1 MVGVA
6 NANVTTPS
14 AMPAMAPFSPTAQV
28 RSLEEE
34 PQRHAA
40 STALRTTL
48 GVPIQTSVSHKTQ
61 FCHNKQIR

>member
-1 MVGVA
+1 
-6 NANVTTPS
+6 
-14 AMPAMAPFSPTAQV
+14 MPAMAPFSPTAQV

-48 GVPIQTSVSHKTQ
+48 GVPIQTPV
-61 FCHNKQIR
+61 

>member
-1 MVGVA
+1 
-6 NANVTTPS
+6 
-14 AMPAMAPFSPTAQV
+14 MPAMAPFSPTAQV

-48 GVPIQTSVSHKTQ
+48 GVPIQTSVSHKIQ